1 MSGRIACLHHSNQ
14 AVSLKIFKNWCVKL
28 RMTIQRKYRALPLSI
43 ILAMMFFL
51 SEYLLASVKEREVVP
66 TGVTV
71 NVGRVHKQRIPDF
84 APSLGTLEAVR
95 STGLSFLASG
105 HLSNILFKDG
115 STVKKGDIIAQL
127 DNSTVTSELASAKAN
142 LEEAQSNYNRYDLLK
157 DSGVFSKQDYISVTT
172 TLKVAKAKYASILEQ
187 EQRLSLQTPF
197 SGTLGKFN
205 FSVGAQVSVGTVIV
219 DLVQLDPLRVT
230 YSLNQV
236 DKSRV
241 SLGQIVWITSDTWPG
256 KRFKAKVSYISPTIN
271 SNTGRFNMAALLDNP
286 DLHLSP
292 GGLVH
297 VKHILGE
304 GHEALV
310 VPQAAVNVDGSRS
323 YVYMVA
329 DGKAHQTTVLT
340 GNPTDNGNIIIL
352 DGLTV
357 GDSIVVYGTQKLSEG
372 SPVIIVPSPSKEAPG
387 SEEPSAQNVKEPSDQ
402 NVKAPSAQEMKEP
415 SVQNMEAPSAQKME
429 APSAQEMKAPSAQKM
444 EAPSAQKMEA
454 PSAQEM
460 KSPSAQEMEA
470 PSAQEMEAPSAM
482 NMTAP
487 SKETAAVHEST
498 ASSEKAL
505 KEEHSLESRN
515 STVESIPSPSS
526 EAPFTDPPFQEKGDV
541 VVEPLV
547 KEDSTTE
554 MQGGHLSEDA
564 SPEPAYESEIK

>member
-1 MSGRIACLHHSNQ
+1 M
-14 AVSLKIFKNWCVKL
+14 
-28 RMTIQRKYRALPLSI
+28 
-43 ILAMMFFL
+43 
-51 SEYLLASVKEREVVP
+51 ASVKEKEAVP
-66 TGVTV
+66 ASVTV
-71 NVGRVHKQRIPDF
+71 NAGRVHKQRIPDF

-115 STVKKGDIIAQL
+115 STVKKGDVIAQL

-142 LEEAQSNYNRYDLLK
+142 LEEAQSNYNRYELLK

-187 EQRLSLQTPF
+187 EQRLSLQVPF

-205 FSVGAQVSVGTVIV
+205 FSMGAQVSVGTVIV

-256 KRFKAKVSYISPTIN
+256 KRFKATVSYISPTIN
-271 SNTGRFNMAALLDNP
+271 SNTGRFNMAAMLDNP

-304 GHEALV
+304 GHDALV

-323 YVYMVA
+323 YVYTIA
-329 DGKAHQTTVLT
+329 DGKAHQTTVMT

-372 SPVIIVPSPSKEAPG
+372 SPVTIAPSPSKAAPE
-387 SEEPSAQNVKEPSDQ
+387 SEPSAQNTKEPSAQ
-402 NVKAPSAQEMKEP
+402 NTKEPSAQDMQEP
-415 SVQNMEAPSAQKME
+415 SVQNMKEPSAQNMQE
-429 APSAQEMKAPSAQKM
+429 PSAQNMQEPSAQDM
-444 EAPSAQKMEA
+444 QEPSAQNMQE
-454 PSAQEM
+454 PSAQDMQEPSTQNT
-460 KSPSAQEMEA
+460 KEPSA
-470 PSAQEMEAPSAM
+470 
-482 NMTAP
+482 
-487 SKETAAVHEST
+487 
-498 ASSEKAL
+498 SSGKAL
-505 KEEHSLESRN
+505 NGEHSLKN
-515 STVESIPSPSS
+515 GDSTAEPTSSPSS
-526 EAPFTDPPFQEKGDV
+526 ETPFTDPPFQEKGRV
-541 VVEPLV
+541 EVEPVV
-547 KEDSTTE
+547 KGDSATE
-554 MQGGHLSEDA
+554 MQRSLSEGV
-564 SPEPAYESEIK
+564 SSEPAHDSEIK